1 MIQSLESLHR
11 AAQERG
17 SRVLAV
23 AAAQDPEVLLA
34 VDAARKLGIATAI
47 LVGDEDQIRT
57 IAQAHNI
64 PLEPHRILPEPDKI
78 QACRTAVKLVRDGQ
92 ADAVMKGIVDTSI
105 ILKAVLDRD
114 IGLRDAPVL
123 SHVALFQVPGYDRLL
138 YVTDAAMNIA
148 PDVEAKKHIVSN
160 AVKVAHALGNPNPI
174 VACLCAVEKV
184 NPKMPATL
192 DAAALDNAISPE
204 AARHKG
210 IEDPHAGHADILLV
224 PNIETG
230 NVFYKSMV
238 FMAKSQNAGLIVGA
252 KAPVIVTSRAD
263 SEQTKLNSIALAL
276 TVASNNL

>member
-23 AAAQDPEVLLA
+23 TAAQDAEVLLA

-47 LVGDEDQIRT
+47 LVGDEEQIRA
-57 IAQAHNI
+57 IAQAHDI
-64 PLEPHRILPEPDKI
+64 PLEPHRILPEPDKV

-105 ILKAVLDRD
+105 ILKAVLDKE

-148 PDVEAKKHIVSN
+148 PDLEAKKHIVSN

-184 NPKMPATL
+184 EPK
-192 DAAALDNAISPE
+192 
-204 AARHKG
+204 
-210 IEDPHAGHADILLV
+210 
-224 PNIETG
+224 
-230 NVFYKSMV
+230 
-238 FMAKSQNAGLIVGA
+238 FMASILYSSIYVLLHHRLVAATARARAMELSLVCSLSA
-252 KAPVIVTSRAD
+252 REVTI
-263 SEQTKLNSIALAL
+263 TGALAPTMRPAFWDL
-276 TVASNNL
+276 AMKTIDL

>member
-47 LVGDEDQIRT
+47 LVGDEDQIRA

-148 PDVEAKKHIVSN
+148 PDVE
-160 AVKVAHALGNPNPI
+160 VKNTLSPTPSRSPTPWGTPI
-174 VACLCAVEKV
+174 PLWPACAPWRRST
-184 NPKMPATL
+184 PKCPQPWT
-192 DAAALDNAISPE
+192 P
-204 AARHKG
+204 
-210 IEDPHAGHADILLV
+210 P
-224 PNIETG
+224 PW
-230 NVFYKSMV
+230 
-238 FMAKSQNAGLIVGA
+238 
-252 KAPVIVTSRAD
+252 
-263 SEQTKLNSIALAL
+263 
-276 TVASNNL
+276 